1 MNAIYTIQ
9 ARPRQTRET
18 EIRVLPAAERY
29 VSQMELCHQLAYGY
43 TASPHDVEALTADK
57 FRQHL
62 RLFPEG
68 QFMAL
73 DADTVVGTSTNMRLD
88 INLHNHSPKSWAEVT
103 NDG

>member
-1 MNAIYTIQ
+1 MNATYTIQ
-9 ARPRQTRET
+9 TRPRQTRET
-18 EIRVLPAAERY
+18 EIRVIPAAERY
-29 VSQMELCHQLAYGY
+29 VDQMEICHQLAYGY
-43 TASPHDVEALTADK
+43 MPSPDDVEALTAEK

-73 DADTVVGTSTNMRLD
+73 DAETVVGTSTNMRLD
-88 INLHNHSPKSWAEVT
+88 IDLNNHSPKSWAEVT

>member
-1 MNAIYTIQ
+1 MNATYTIQ

-18 EIRVLPAAERY
+18 EIRVLPTAERY
-29 VSQMELCHQLAYGY
+29 VYQMESCHQLAYGY
-43 TASPHDVEALTADK
+43 TPSPDDVEALTADK

-73 DADTVVGTSTNMRLD
+73 DAEIIVGTSTNMRLD
-88 INLHNHSPKSWAEVT
+88 VDLHQHSPKSWAEVT